1 MAAIHYASVWFLSM
15 AVYYLVLG
23 GLRAYLIVCYRRR
36 TPDLER
42 RCYLAAVSAE
52 YPHGR
57 HDRADGA
64 TGLRF
69 FLSRLYHLSVG
80 TLYVLL
86 DNFPAV

>member
-1 MAAIHYASVWFLSM
+1 MAAIRYASVWFLSM

-36 TPDLER
+36 TPELER

-64 TGLRF
+64 NGLRF
-69 FLSRLYHLSVG
+69 FPSRLYHLSVG

-86 DNFPAV
+86 DHIPAV